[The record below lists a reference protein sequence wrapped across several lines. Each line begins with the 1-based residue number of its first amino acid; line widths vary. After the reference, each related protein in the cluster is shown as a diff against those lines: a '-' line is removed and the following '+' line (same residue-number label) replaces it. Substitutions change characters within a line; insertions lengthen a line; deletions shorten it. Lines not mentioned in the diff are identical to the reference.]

1 MTEEQAIEELLFQ
14 SGVHSDIENPRWQ
27 KGFLGMLRPFQG
39 ELYEENYHKIVKS
52 LKVLMNKIQQE
63 NVSKEIIHSIFA
75 ICHLGRAWGLEPQ
88 GMLRSNNLIND
99 EQIKLLEKWINN
111 ISYITFC
118 ILDGCD
124 EVVAFEVYDDGD
136 YNILTGE

>member
-14 SGVHSDIENPRWQ
+14 SGGHSDIENPRWQ

-39 ELYEENYHKIVKS
+39 ELYEENFHKIVKA
-52 LKVLMNKIQQE
+52 LKVLTKKMQQD
-63 NVSKEIIHSIFA
+63 NVPREIMSSIFG
-75 ICHLGRAWGLEPQ
+75 ICHLGRAWGVEPN
-88 GMLRSNNLIND
+88 GMLRSNNLISD
-99 EQIKLLEKWINN
+99 EQVKLLEKWIWN

-124 EVVAFEVYDDGD
+124 EVTAFEMYEDDYCIGD
-136 YNILTGE
+136 